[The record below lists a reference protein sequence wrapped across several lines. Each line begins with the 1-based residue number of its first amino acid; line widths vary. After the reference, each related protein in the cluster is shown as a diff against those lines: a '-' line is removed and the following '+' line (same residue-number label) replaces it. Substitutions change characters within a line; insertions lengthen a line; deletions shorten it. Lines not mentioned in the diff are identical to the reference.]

1 MIFKRKWRWVIIQD
15 YSAYPVNNRE
25 QRFLRIRGM
34 FLRMLPTFIN
44 SVEIDLTTKIE
55 YIYTKKAIIL
65 HKNDRLFIFYTRYC
79 LG

>member
-15 YSAYPVNNRE
+15 YSAYSINNRE
-25 QRFLRIRGM
+25 QR

-44 SVEIDLTTKIE
+44 SVEIDLKTKIGHM
-55 YIYTKKAIIL
+55 YTKKAIIL
-65 HKNDRLFIFYTRYC
+65 HENDRLFIFYTRHC